1 MNVERQIIGSLL
13 IDGNRINDFEFINS
27 EMFSDGVMSLIFAL
41 YEHNKGINQYS
52 VVEALTTDYRP
63 SGDASDF
70 VLALVDE
77 HDPAISD
84 RYCAEKIYNNY
95 RVRKLDEMLSHI
107 KLSTSNIDQT
117 LDDLREIVDSLSKPI
132 TESDIATLSDLTS
145 LKDNYFKERPDR
157 KDLSFGFEK
166 IDNAIGGI
174 DDGDVGI
181 IAARPAV
188 GKSAL
193 ALQLIRR
200 FGRKNLKV
208 GYFNLEM
215 SKEQVYERAVASSSK
230 LPMER
235 IRRGIRFLNNE
246 QEKFAAGNKVLATE
260 KNVYVI
266 QGSQSIKSIR
276 TIQNKYK
283 FDVVVIDYL
292 QLIIPGGGRKGNRV
306 AEVGDISRGLK
317 AIATD
322 FKIPVIALSQLNRS
336 SERADDKE
344 PYMSDLRES
353 GDIEQDASFIVLLWN
368 SNPKDKKERGIKVEK
383 ARNGH
388 TTSSTIYFKGETL
401 TFFDSEESMNN
412 EKYTQEAVND
422 GFVDVKEMDDLP
434 FK

>member
-1 MNVERQIIGSLL
+1 MDVERQIIGSLL

-63 SGDASDF
+63 PREASDF
-70 VLALVDE
+70 VLTLVDE

-132 TESDIATLSDLTS
+132 TESDIATLSDLTN

-157 KDLSFGFEK
+157 KDLSFGFET

-246 QEKFAAGNKVLATE
+246 QEKFAAGNKTLATE

-422 GFVDVKEMDDLP
+422 GFVDAKEMDDLP